1 MGLLDAI
8 KSALGLGSSS
18 RDEEP
23 DASTERAV
31 KDSPAAAGT
40 DAGGSTASVTET
52 PPETPSD
59 DDVAEAAEPAETAG
73 PASQVESPDETLEG
87 EDDEAEL
94 DADEADDAAET
105 EAETGSAS
113 LTEEP
118 PEDGAAEPA
127 EATGAVTDHAGA
139 DDPAAEPAEAAGPTP
154 DDAENVE
161 TISGIGPAYAARLA
175 DAGVETVPDLLA
187 ADADAL
193 ADETGISAK
202 RIGRWMDRA
211 REE

>member
-52 PPETPSD
+52 PPETPEG
-59 DDVAEAAEPAETAG
+59 DDVAEAAEPAEAAG
-73 PASQVESPDETLEG
+73 PASQVEAPDEAT
-87 EDDEAEL
+87 DS
-94 DADEADDAAET
+94 EADDGAAEPT
-105 EAETGSAS
+105 GSGDEAAGTGSAS
-113 LTEEP
+113 PADESP
-118 PEDGAAEPA
+118 DDGAAEPA
-127 EATGAVTDHAGA
+127 EAAGAATDHAA
-139 DDPAAEPAEAAGPTP
+139 AAEPAADEPADPAT
-154 DDAENVE
+154 DDAASVE

-175 DAGVETVPDLLA
+175 DAGVESVPDLLA

-193 ADETGISAK
+193 AEETGISAK
-202 RIGRWMDRA
+202 RIGRWMERA
-211 REE
+211 REA